1 MSCITSGPDDGGT
14 YRLQNNVYQLH
25 FYMLDSLKLVPHTYI
40 LYDEEKESVKIL
52 FSVIMLIYF
61 TLHPLLYEIYYLR

>member
-1 MSCITSGPDDGGT
+1 
-14 YRLQNNVYQLH
+14 
-25 FYMLDSLKLVPHTYI
+25 MLDSLKLVPHTYI